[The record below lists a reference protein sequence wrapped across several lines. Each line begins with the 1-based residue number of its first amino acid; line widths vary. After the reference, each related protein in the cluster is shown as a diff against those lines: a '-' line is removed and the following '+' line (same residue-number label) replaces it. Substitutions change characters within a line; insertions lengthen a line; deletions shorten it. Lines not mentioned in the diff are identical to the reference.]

1 MTRPLYVKQLELG
14 PMQNFI
20 YLIGDP
26 TTHEAAV
33 VDPGWE
39 IPTILKTAEQDGYR
53 LTRAIITHS
62 HFDHVMGL
70 SELLKAVD
78 VPVHIHHTEAS
89 ALDVARSTIKPVKQG
104 DVIQV
109 GSVPITLIHTPGHTP
124 GSQCLLVDDRLLSGD
139 TLFIR
144 ACGRCDLPG
153 SDPSA
158 LYHSLTGTLKK
169 LDDHTRVYPGH
180 NYADV
185 PTSTMAD
192 EKQANPFLRV
202 RTLNEFLQLVGG

>member
-1 MTRPLYVKQLELG
+1 
-14 PMQNFI
+14 
-20 YLIGDP
+20 
-26 TTHEAAV
+26 
-33 VDPGWE
+33 
-39 IPTILKTAEQDGYR
+39 
-53 LTRAIITHS
+53 
-62 HFDHVMGL
+62 
-70 SELLKAVD
+70 
-78 VPVHIHHTEAS
+78 
-89 ALDVARSTIKPVKQG
+89 
-104 DVIQV
+104 
-109 GSVPITLIHTPGHTP
+109 
-124 GSQCLLVDDRLLSGD
+124 
-139 TLFIR
+139 LFIR